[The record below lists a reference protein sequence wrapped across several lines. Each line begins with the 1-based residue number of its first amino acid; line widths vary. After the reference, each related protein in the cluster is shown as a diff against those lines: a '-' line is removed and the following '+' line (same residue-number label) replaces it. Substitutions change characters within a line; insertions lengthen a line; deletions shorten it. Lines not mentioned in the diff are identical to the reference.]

1 MSGKKIIA
9 VVGMCGSG
17 KSEAVKYFTE
27 RGFKKVYFGDVV
39 IREIKSRG
47 LEINEKNERKI
58 REELRAEYGM
68 GVMAIKSID
77 LIKEYFRTD
86 NVVVESM
93 YSWEEFKIIKKEF
106 GEDFKVLAIYTTKS
120 LRYERLSR
128 RDFRPLTEEEARSR
142 DLSEIENLDK
152 GGPIAYADY
161 TLINDFSLDELN
173 KKLEVLF

>member
-27 RGFKKVYFGDVV
+27 RGYKKVYFGDVV
-39 IREIKSRG
+39 IRELKARG
-47 LEINEKNERKI
+47 LEINEKNERKV

-93 YSWEEFKIIKKEF
+93 YSWEEFKIIKEEF
-106 GEDFKVLAIYTTKS
+106 GDDFKVLAIYTTKS
-120 LRYERLSR
+120 IRYERLGR
-128 RDFRPLTEEEARSR
+128 REFRPLTEEEARSR

-152 GGPIAYADY
+152 GGPIAYADF
-161 TLINDFSLDELN
+161 TLINDTSLDELN